1 MGAEEFGLLMLVIK
15 GASIGFVIG
24 IPVGPTA
31 LLLIR
36 RTIVSGWAGGLSVS
50 AGAAFA
56 DAVYGGVAA
65 YGLSLVGNFFIHYKE
80 WVSVIGFIILVSLGI
95 VEWRSHPPD
104 PLANNPTDP
113 KTLIRGFVVS
123 FSITFFNPMTLFSM
137 TAIMAGFGVLG
148 QGVGKLGDPVY
159 GDFAIVLFITA
170 LFLGSLI
177 WWTLLTLIT
186 KFIKN
191 RLSQKMLL
199 RLSRFSAILLIG
211 FGIYVLTYAFQITE
225 EQSNNHLDDLAPNF
239 MSYLPNE
246 VDFSPLGSSSY
257 REVTLAKMLL
267 SEDTVK

>member
-1 MGAEEFGLLMLVIK
+1 MGEAEVGLLMLVIK

-36 RTIVSGWAGGLSVS
+36 RTVVSGLAGGISVS
-50 AGAAFA
+50 VGAAFA

-65 YGLSLVGNFFIHYKE
+65 YGLSLVGDFFIRYKE
-80 WVSVIGFIILVSLGI
+80 WVSVIGFVILVSLGI

-104 PLANNPTDP
+104 PLAHNPTDP
-113 KTLIRGFVVS
+113 NTLLRGFFVS
-123 FSITFFNPMTLFSM
+123 LSLTFFNPMTLFSM

-148 QGVGKLGDPVY
+148 EGVGKLRDPAY
-159 GDFAIVLFITA
+159 GNFAIVLFITA
-170 LFLGSLI
+170 LFLGSLV

-211 FGIYVLTYAFQITE
+211 FGVYVLTHSFQITDG
-225 EQSNNHLDDLAPNF
+225 QSNNIIEDNPSISISLAPQKVNF
-239 MSYLPNE
+239 ISI
-246 VDFSPLGSSSY
+246 
-257 REVTLAKMLL
+257 R
-267 SEDTVK
+267 